1 MSTTLVP
8 VLSKNWGTDRS
19 WTLDAYRQQGGYQA
33 LAKALTMEPGDLV
46 NVVKDSGLRGR
57 GGAGFPT
64 GLKWSF
70 LPPNDGGPRYLVVN
84 ADESEPG
91 ACKDI
96 PLMMANPHALIEG
109 MAITSYA
116 IGGHHAYIYL
126 RGEVVHV
133 YRRLLA
139 AVAEAREA
147 GLIGEGLG
155 PNKDYTIVIVPHA
168 GAGAYICGEETAL
181 LDSLEGRRGQPRLRP
196 PFPAVAGLYASPTV
210 VNNVESIASVPAIIA
225 NGAAWFSSMGTEK
238 SKGHGIFSLSG
249 HVANPGQFEAPM
261 GITLRQLIELAGGMR
276 NGHELKF
283 FTPGGSSTQILTKDA
298 LDMPLDFEAVAAA
311 GSLLG
316 TRALQ
321 IFDETTSVVR
331 TTLRWIEFYKHESC
345 GKCTPCREGNWWLVQ
360 MLKKFEAGQA
370 QEGDIEELRSL
381 AKMIQNSSL
390 CGLGK
395 TAPNPVLSTLANFE
409 DEYREHIFD
418 KKCRTGSCRS
428 LTTYVIDPAIC
439 KGCTKC
445 ARNCPA
451 GAITGELKKPHHID
465 TDKCIKCGTCKT
477 GCPFGA
483 IKEA

>member
-19 WTLDAYRQQGGYQA
+19 WTLDAYREQGGYKA
-33 LAKALTMEPGDLV
+33 LEKALTMEPGDLV
-46 NVVKDSGLRGR
+46 NTVKDSGLRGR

-155 PNKDYTIVIVPHA
+155 PNKDYTIEIVPHA

-181 LDSLEGRRGQPRLRP
+181 LDSLEGKRGQPRLKP
-196 PFPAVAGLYASPTV
+196 PFPAVEGYNARPTV

-225 NGAAWFSSMGTEK
+225 NGADWFKQMGTEK
-238 SKGHGIFSLSG
+238 STGHGFFSLSG
-249 HVANPGQFEAPM
+249 HVANPGQFEAPF
-261 GITLRQLIELAGGMR
+261 GITMRELLDMAGGMR
-276 NGHELKF
+276 NGHKLKF
-283 FTPGGSSTQILTKDA
+283 FTPGGSSVPIWTEA
-298 LDMPLDFEAVAAA
+298 ELDVPLDYDTVVAN
-311 GSLLG
+311 GSMLG
-316 TRALQ
+316 TRSLQ
-321 IFDETTSVVR
+321 VFDETTSVVR
-331 TTLRWIEFYKHESC
+331 VVRGWTDFYQHESC
-345 GKCTPCREGNWWLVQ
+345 GKCTPCREGTYWMRQVMHRLEAGKGIPGDVDLLVDIANNIAGRSFCA
-360 MLKKFEAGQA
+360 LGDAAATPILSGIKRFRDEFEAGYTTPA
-370 QEGDIEELRSL
+370 AELFPYAAS
-381 AKMIQNSSL
+381 
-390 CGLGK
+390 
-395 TAPNPVLSTLANFE
+395 
-409 DEYREHIFD
+409 
-418 KKCRTGSCRS
+418 
-428 LTTYVIDPAIC
+428 AIVS
-439 KGCTKC
+439 K
-445 ARNCPA
+445 A
-451 GAITGELKKPHHID
+451 GAR
-465 TDKCIKCGTCKT
+465 
-477 GCPFGA
+477 
-483 IKEA
+483 